1 MQIVDLKQKKLQE
14 NLVSTDNVQFAN
26 FAQPYVVVGHRPVAT
41 QSSQPIMSPPEKPK
55 RKCCPW

>member
-14 NLVSTDNVQFAN
+14 NMIPADSIQFAN
-26 FAQPYVVVGHRPVAT
+26 FPPQPYVVVGHRPVAPE
-41 QSSQPIMSPPEKPK
+41 PITVPPKKPK